1 MTAAGRRRWPRSTT
15 QVRGGQLT
23 RLVCLVVLA
32 ALAHLHLALVAQR
45 NDCLLPTVLQVPG
58 SAANTVEVEM
68 RPNLLLPP
76 PFFLSAAI
84 EVLELNCQAAS
95 MSFRSHSLLYRL
107 IEVGCMWAQAPLLNG
122 RGGG

>member
-23 RLVCLVVLA
+23 RLVCFVVLP

-76 PFFLSAAI
+76 PLLFVCSHRGAGAQLPGG
-84 EVLELNCQAAS
+84 LHEL
-95 MSFRSHSLLYRL
+95 
-107 IEVGCMWAQAPLLNG
+107 PLALPVVPPD
-122 RGGG
+122 